1 MGSEMCIRDSLH
13 TLLKKIDL
21 NQSRDSHQEETS
33 LFMMEA
39 LSGVET
45 LSLPITSVSYTHL
58 TLPTKA

>member
-1 MGSEMCIRDSLH
+1 MYNTRHLTAVYDKVNSKNLR

-21 NQSRDSHQEETS
+21 NQFRDSHQEETS

-45 LSLPITSVSYTHL
+45 LSLPITL
-58 TLPTKA
+58 LPS